1 MSISAKFRRELKSQ
15 AHHLKPIVIVG
26 GNGVTEPV
34 LAEIDRALTDH
45 ELIKVKIASQDREQR
60 KADSLLI
67 CDELQAE
74 LVQNIGNIAVIYRE
88 NPEEE

>member
-1 MSISAKFRRELKSQ
+1 MSISPKLRRELRSQ

-26 GNGVTEPV
+26 SNGVTDAV
-34 LAEIDRALTDH
+34 TAEIDRALTDH

-60 KADSLLI
+60 KTDSLAI
-67 CDELQAE
+67 CEQLQAE

-88 NPEEE
+88 NPEEI